1 MNGAYRELVSRE
13 RELFVLLDELI
24 GPLLA
29 SGWQLIDKYT
39 DRSDGRGECAV
50 CELERD
56 NLGVEVE
63 VDNQGSLVGWTINA
77 EDSADADP
85 TPPAFEL
92 VDPDVSQATV
102 AYAAQGWL

>member
-1 MNGAYRELVSRE
+1 MNAAYRERVAGE
-13 RELFVLLDELI
+13 RELFELLDELI
-24 GPLLA
+24 APLLA

-56 NLGVEVE
+56 NCGVEVE
-63 VDNQGSLVGWTINA
+63 VDAHRALVGWTINP
-77 EDSADADP
+77 EHSADAEP
-85 TPPAFEL
+85 APPAFEL